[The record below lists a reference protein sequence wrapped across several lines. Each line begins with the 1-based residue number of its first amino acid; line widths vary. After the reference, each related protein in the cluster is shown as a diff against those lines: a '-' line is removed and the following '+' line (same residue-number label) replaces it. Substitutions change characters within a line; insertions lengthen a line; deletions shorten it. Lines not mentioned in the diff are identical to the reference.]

1 MVLVVSI
8 ITAISN
14 YSVNDENNN
23 ENGKKHRNDN
33 KTKIPRGNATIITTN
48 VSPHFFL
55 LSVFF
60 YSNTQVYLLGYG
72 AKLFRFNFET
82 SNPHGDSR
90 QDVDVSSAESITG
103 HKSND
108 IFIAKYLSAESTNQY
123 LRKRWRLKFCV

>member
-14 YSVNDENNN
+14 YSINDENNN

-33 KTKIPRGNATIITTN
+33 KTKIPRGNATIVTRKCLA
-48 VSPHFFL
+48 SFL
-55 LSVFF
+55 PVISFF

-123 LRKRWRLKFCV
+123 LRKR

>member
-1 MVLVVSI
+1 MSRL
-8 ITAISN
+8 
-14 YSVNDENNN
+14 
-23 ENGKKHRNDN
+23 
-33 KTKIPRGNATIITTN
+33 IPSCKR
-48 VSPHFFL
+48 
-55 LSVFF
+55 FF

-82 SNPHGDSR
+82 SNPHGDFR

-108 IFIAKYLSAESTNQY
+108 ISIAKYLSAESTNQY

>member
-14 YSVNDENNN
+14 YSINDENNN

-33 KTKIPRGNATIITTN
+33 KTKIPRGNATIITTM
-48 VSPHFFL
+48 SRLISFCYQ
-55 LSVFF
+55 FF

-108 IFIAKYLSAESTNQY
+108 ISIAKYLSAESTNQY
-123 LRKRWRLKFCV
+123 LRKR